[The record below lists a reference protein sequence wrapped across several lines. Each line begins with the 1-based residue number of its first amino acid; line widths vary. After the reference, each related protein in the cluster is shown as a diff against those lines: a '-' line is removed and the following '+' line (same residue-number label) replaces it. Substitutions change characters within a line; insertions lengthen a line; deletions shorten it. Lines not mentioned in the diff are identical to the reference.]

1 MRPCGVT
8 ERINAV
14 TYKDQASEDRVKIL
28 LFDLRKPVIFRAVQV
43 LALQRREQVMRI
55 SGIQPSLEQ

>member
-1 MRPCGVT
+1 MT

-14 TYKDQASEDRVKIL
+14 TYKDQATEDSVKIL
-28 LFDLRKPVIFRAVQV
+28 HFDLLKPVSFRDVQE